1 MISFA
6 HKEYLLLLVLL
17 VPLLLLFVFNRRWKK
32 KMKQRLGDPALVQA
46 LTASHSPRR
55 FSMKFWLLAAAL
67 LFTVLGAANLRKP
80 GAVEATARKGRDV
93 ILALDVSKSM
103 LADDVRPTRL
113 EKAKQFAGKII
124 SRLPDDRFGLVW
136 FAGKAYLPMPLTAD
150 EGAARLFL
158 QAASPDAVPTQGT
171 VIAEAMRLSTQNFMA
186 ESKRFKVVVLITD
199 GEDHDEQAVEAAR
212 ELKEQGIL
220 LLVIGI
226 GSAEGSPITEPGS
239 KEFKKDQL
247 GQTVISKLN
256 ETLLKKMAA
265 ENGGMYGNLQNTDAM
280 VNDVVAVINQLDKKG
295 TTEAGLPTSY
305 IHLFPWFLAV
315 ALLLLVS
322 EWFISERKKV

>member
-1 MISFA
+1 MLSFA
-6 HKEYLLLLVLL
+6 HKEYLLFLVLL
-17 VPLLLLFVFNRRWKK
+17 VPLILLFVLNRRWKK
-32 KMKQRLGDPALVQA
+32 KMEQRIGDPSLVQA
-46 LTASHSPRR
+46 LAANHSPRR
-55 FSMKFWLLAAAL
+55 FSLKFWLFAAAV
-67 LFTVLGAANLRKP
+67 LFIVLGAANLRKP
-80 GAVEATARKGRDV
+80 GAVEATARNGRDV

-103 LADDVRPTRL
+103 LADDTRPSRL

-171 VIAEAMRLSTQNFMA
+171 VIAEAIRLCAQNFPA

-212 ELKEQGIL
+212 ELKEQGVL

-226 GSAEGSPITEPGS
+226 GSAEGAPITEPGTN
-239 KEFKKDQL
+239 EFKKDPE

-256 ETLLKKMAA
+256 EALLKKMAA
-265 ENGGMYGNLQNTDAM
+265 ENGGMYGNLQNIDAM
-280 VNDVVAVINQLDKKG
+280 VNDVAAVINQLDKKG
-295 TTEAGLPTSY
+295 VTEAGLPTSY
-305 IHLFPWFLAV
+305 IHLFPWFLAA

-322 EWFISERKKV
+322 ELFISERKRR